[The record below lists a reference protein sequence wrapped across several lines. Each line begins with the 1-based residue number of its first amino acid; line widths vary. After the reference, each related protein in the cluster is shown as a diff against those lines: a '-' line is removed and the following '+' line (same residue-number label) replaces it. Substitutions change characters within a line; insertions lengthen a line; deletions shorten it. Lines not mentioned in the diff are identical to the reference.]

1 MTRREITALLADV
14 EGWLSSSEATA
25 LFGCARR
32 CRGRGA
38 IVEIGSW
45 KGRSTI
51 VLAAGS
57 RAGAGAPVYAV
68 DPHQGLRQLGGE
80 PTFAAFQANVAAAG
94 FTDLVRPLEQFSA
107 DAARGFTAPIE
118 LIYIDGAHDHASVLA
133 DFTAWFPKVLDG
145 GVMAFH
151 DTVGYPGPRR
161 VVRDHLYRS
170 QRFRRIRFAGH
181 LTYAEKVAAN
191 SWQERAGNRV
201 RWWLNQLY
209 AARYF
214 VVLRMGRCRTVDRAG
229 PTRPPDAASS
239 T

>member
-1 MTRREITALLADV
+1 MTRTEITALLVGV
-14 EGWLSSSEATA
+14 EGWLTAGEAAA
-25 LFGCARR
+25 LFACARR
-32 CRGRGA
+32 CRGRGV

-51 VLAAGS
+51 VLAAGA

-68 DPHQGLRQLGGE
+68 DPHQGLPQFGGE

-94 FTDLVRPLEQFSA
+94 LADRVRPLQQCSG
-107 DAARGFTAPIE
+107 DAARDFPSPVE
-118 LIYIDGAHDHASVLA
+118 LIYIDGAHDHAAVLA
-133 DFTAWFPKVLDG
+133 DFTAWFPTVLDG

-170 QRFRRIRFAGH
+170 HRFRHIHFAGR

-191 SWQERAGNRV
+191 TARERAGNRV
-201 RWWLNQLY
+201 RWWINQLY
-209 AARYF
+209 AALF
-214 VVLRMGRCRTVDRAG
+214 WVVQRPGRRA
-229 PTRPPDAASS
+229 
-239 T
+239 